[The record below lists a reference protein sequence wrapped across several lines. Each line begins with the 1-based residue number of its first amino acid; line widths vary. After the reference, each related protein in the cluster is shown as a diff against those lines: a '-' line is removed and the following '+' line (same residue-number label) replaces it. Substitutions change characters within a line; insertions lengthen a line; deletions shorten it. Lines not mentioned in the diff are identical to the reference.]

1 MNENDYEELQQY
13 RRESVRKKRK
23 KEKQKNFFSSI
34 FSILSNKKIRRIV
47 LIVFILIII
56 AVVALGVRAEFFTE
70 SKTTKMGFED
80 IGELATESC
89 TMTEID
95 VVDKSRNLYGINIP
109 FTQTKYIYSYD
120 VTIKAGIN
128 FSDVDWKPDDN
139 NKIIN
144 VTLPKIKILDKEL
157 NTKSFKVYHEKESVF
172 TNVSLEE
179 NNKSQNKL
187 IENALKDAID
197 NGINDRAQESAKKQ
211 LESFIKTN
219 DTYKN
224 YKISFE

>member
-1 MNENDYEELQQY
+1 MDESDYEELQQY

-95 VVDKSRNLYGINIP
+95 VVDKSRKLYGVNIP

-120 VTIKAGIN
+120 VNIRAGID
-128 FSDVDWKPDDN
+128 FSKVTWKDNDN
-139 NKIIN
+139 NTIT
-144 VTLPKIKILDKEL
+144 VTMPKVKVLGKPTLD
-157 NTKSFKVYHEKESVF
+157 TSSFKVYHEKESVF
-172 TNVSLEE
+172 TNVTLEE
-179 NNKSQNKL
+179 NNKAQNELVEK
-187 IENALKDAID
+187 AKKDAID
-197 NGINDRAQESAKKQ
+197 NGLYDRARVSAEKQ
-211 LESFIKTN
+211 LESFIKAN